1 MKPARSF
8 FRQRGFTLIEVLVA
22 LMLMAIL
29 SLISWRAL
37 DSVVTTSERLDSNA
51 DELNA
56 MLRVLGQLQ
65 YDISLHASNDILPA
79 QPVAA
84 TAAGGTSADS
94 ASNNTASGSTATGG
108 TTTAAQTAIQT
119 AIPILP
125 AGIRLIEQQS
135 APPLLALVRAASSG
149 DGAWQQVYWYLDGT
163 TLRRTV
169 GIPSRQLPLPDPD
182 PAGDIVLTDVSGF
195 GMRAWLPG
203 RGWTTLPAEDAA
215 LAATGLEI
223 TIQRQQHGRN
233 VPYRKVLLLP

>member
-37 DSVVTTSERLDSNA
+37 DSVMTTSERLESNA
-51 DELNA
+51 DEINA

-79 QPVAA
+79 RPVAA
-84 TAAGGTSADS
+84 ATAG
-94 ASNNTASGSTATGG
+94 GSTANSATNAGSAATGSA
-108 TTTAAQTAIQT
+108 TPAAQTTIA
-119 AIPILP
+119 ILP
-125 AGIRLIEQQS
+125 AGIRLVEQQN

-163 TLRRTV
+163 SLRRAV
-169 GIPSRQLPLPDPD
+169 GMPSRQLPLPDPD

-203 RGWTTLPAEDAA
+203 RGWTALPADDAA
-215 LAATGLEI
+215 IAATGLEI